1 MSDNCS
7 KCNRPARRNGLC
19 QVHYF
24 LSIPPTVIRCVK
36 CQTPFKVKEEL
47 ETDYE
52 YRGWC
57 DHCIQRDQPFQKDE
71 RNAYERKLDYLEDN
85 ELTKVSK

>member
-1 MSDNCS
+1 MKSDSCS
-7 KCNRPARRNGLC
+7 KCNRVNGLC

-24 LSIPPTVIRCVK
+24 LSIPPTELRCVK
-36 CQTPFKVKEEL
+36 CRTPFKVKEEL

-57 DHCIQRDQPFQKDE
+57 DQCITDDNLIEGEEKE
-71 RNAYERKLDYLEDN
+71 NLDDVPCFL
-85 ELTKVSK
+85 